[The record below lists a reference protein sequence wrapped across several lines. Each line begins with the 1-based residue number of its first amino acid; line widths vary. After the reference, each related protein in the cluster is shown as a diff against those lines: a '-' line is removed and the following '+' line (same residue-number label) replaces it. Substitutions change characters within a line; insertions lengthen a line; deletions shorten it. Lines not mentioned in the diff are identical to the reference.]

1 MKACM
6 FFVILLW
13 LCSVINS
20 EGLFADEVTTETQR
34 IASIIENVINA
45 YGGKDIIE
53 STQSMHLKGKIE
65 AFMLHD
71 HGTYELYFKRGKRL
85 RVETKYAHSSEV
97 RILNGERG
105 YRGTDVLPIE
115 EVFGARYFAMVYQF
129 RHLDILHDLAKGTYQ
144 IQTMGKS
151 SIGGSDVE
159 VFHLNDKDGAIMDI
173 YIDEHNFHIL
183 KVTGYFRER
192 GKEIDLS
199 SEFSDFR
206 KVNGSVFPFRIT
218 NYAGGLKIAQ
228 TVIDNYV
235 LNPDIADFLFEP
247 ATTRS
252 L

>member
-1 MKACM
+1 M

>member
-1 MKACM
+1 M

-173 YIDEHNFHIL
+173 YIDGHNFHIL